1 MMRFWWTTRRATQA
15 GPRKNQWKGVQA
27 ERLAT
32 LVVETRRANR
42 LAGRRRLV
50 RWLGLPIGLV
60 LVGWLGVEGVNVF
73 GVALKQFVE
82 IRVITVEGLHHVA
95 KQDVL
100 NLANVKPGTPL
111 HHIVTTVIKERVES
125 HPWVKEAVVV
135 RAPLHELR
143 ISIVERKPGAIVQTD
158 TQNFLCDDEGHVLAK
173 LGQADDEAFPIVTG
187 LDTKGLLQGNESV
200 RQTIVSGIELAQLM
214 GKNLGS
220 RLQVDGQ
227 NPANLVASI
236 RGVRFQFGDS
246 AFGDRWQRFQLV
258 KSTLKPFN
266 VDGHGRGVQEVDLRY
281 ENRIIVRE
289 GG

>member
-1 MMRFWWTTRRATQA
+1 MRFWWTRRKSIPV
-15 GPRKNQWKGVQA
+15 GPRKNQWRGVQA

-32 LVVETRRANR
+32 LVIETRRANR
-42 LAGRRRLV
+42 IAGRRRLF
-50 RWLGLPIGLV
+50 RLLGLAIGLA
-60 LVGWLGVEGVNVF
+60 LMGWLGVESSNF
-73 GVALKQFVE
+73 FSFALKQLFE
-82 IRVITVEGLHHVA
+82 IRVITVEGLHHLA

-100 NLANVKPGTPL
+100 DLAKVKPGTPL
-111 HHIVTTVIKERVES
+111 HHIVTTVIKEQVES
-125 HPWVKEAVVV
+125 HPWVKEAVVA

-158 TQNFLCDDEGHVLAK
+158 TQNFLCDEEGHVLAR
-173 LGQADDEAFPIVTG
+173 LGQTDDEALPLVTG
-187 LDTKGLLQGNESV
+187 LDSKGVLQGIESV
-200 RQTIVSGIELAQLM
+200 RQTIISGIELAQLM

-220 RLQVDGQ
+220 RLQVDAQ

-236 RGVRFQFGDS
+236 RGVRFQFGDT
-246 AFGDRWQRFQLV
+246 AFSDRWQRFQLV
-258 KSTLKPFN
+258 KSTLKPLS